1 MTFMNE
7 ETLTNVW
14 NKVAD
19 FISIYGL
26 KLIGAIILLII
37 GLWVIKIIVRSLNK
51 VVSKKIDDPSL
62 AGFIKS
68 LTSILLKI
76 MLIISIMTMVGIEMT
91 SFIALLAAAGLAVGM
106 ALSGML
112 QNFAGGVMVLIFK
125 PFEVGQY
132 ITAVGHSGTVKEIQ
146 IFNTILNTPDNRIII
161 IPNGKLYSESIVNY
175 SKEERRRVDFTFGIS
190 YSDDIDKAKE
200 ILQSIIAKNE
210 LILKDP
216 APFIGLIE
224 MADSSVNLTVR
235 VWAEAA
241 NYWSIFYDMNETV
254 FKEFNKQGINIPFPQ
269 MDVHLKKDI

>member
-1 MTFMNE
+1 MNE